1 MRAALGA
8 ALESGPSHAY
18 LFRGPRGAGK
28 RAAARA
34 FAAEI
39 LAAGAEDPDDA
50 RRRALLDP
58 SPHPDLVWLAPSGA
72 QHLVEA
78 VRERVIRAASYR
90 PFEGGRRVFVLESA
104 EAMRDESQNA
114 LLKTL
119 EEPPGFAH
127 LILLSSEPEALLET
141 IASRCQPVEF
151 AALPSE
157 AVEAAL
163 EADPGI
169 DAGDEEIAAAARLS
183 AGDLELARFLL
194 TDRGQEAPRA
204 ARALGRSGPPAD
216 RLDALARAAEGRR
229 GGRRATPRPPPA
241 RRSRRRRRRGS
252 SAPPRRPNDEAKRAG
267 RRRRTETLDLGLAL
281 CASWFRDLA
290 AIGAGAEEVVF
301 NRDRLAQLRAAAEG
315 LDPAAARRAAE
326 LVQDTRRRLDL
337 NVSEELALE
346 ALCFRLEREIEEG
359 GGEMGE
365 GAAIRRATV
374 EDAGHVARLLH
385 EFNSEYDEPTPGVE
399 ALTEHARGLLEAGE
413 ITALL
418 AGEAPDGFCLLRF
431 HRSIYNGRPDAYVQ
445 ELYVV
450 PARRGEGLG
459 RALLDAALDAARE
472 AGAPHI
478 ELTTSEDDTEAL
490 ALYESSG
497 FTNREG
503 GPDGPRMLY
512 FEREL

>member
-1 MRAALGA
+1 MSDFALSVPPGAKNREIEAATEHQPRARAALSA
-8 ALESGPSHAY
+8 ALQSGPSHAY

-39 LAAGAEDPDDA
+39 LATGAEDPDDA

-127 LILLSSEPEALLET
+127 LILLSSEPDALLET
-141 IASRCQPVEF
+141 IASRCQSVEF
-151 AALPSE
+151 AALPAE
-157 AVEAAL
+157 ALEAAL
-163 EADPGI
+163 AADPAL
-169 DAGDEEIAAAARLS
+169 DAGDEEVAATARLA
-183 AGDLELARFLL
+183 AGDLERARFLL
-194 TDRGQEAPRA
+194 SPPGKKLRA
-204 ARALGRSGPPAD
+204 AALELAPPAKGSPW
-216 RLDALARAAEGRR
+216 RKLLKAAEEVG
-229 GGRRATPRPPPA
+229 ADAEAAA
-241 RRSRRRRRRGS
+241 REALEAEKEAGVKRS
-252 SAPPRRPNDEAKRAG
+252 AKEMTDEAKRAG

-290 AIGAGAEEVVF
+290 AIGSGAEDVAF
-301 NRDRLAQLRAAAEG
+301 NRDRLVQLRAAAEG

-346 ALCFRLEREIEEG
+346 ALYFRLEREIG
-359 GGEMGE
+359 
-365 GAAIRRATV
+365 
-374 EDAGHVARLLH
+374 
-385 EFNSEYDEPTPGVE
+385 
-399 ALTEHARGLLEAGE
+399 
-413 ITALL
+413 
-418 AGEAPDGFCLLRF
+418 
-431 HRSIYNGRPDAYVQ
+431 
-445 ELYVV
+445 
-450 PARRGEGLG
+450 
-459 RALLDAALDAARE
+459 
-472 AGAPHI
+472 
-478 ELTTSEDDTEAL
+478 
-490 ALYESSG
+490 
-497 FTNREG
+497 
-503 GPDGPRMLY
+503 
-512 FEREL
+512 